1 MADGTWMVSNLSGG
15 GWEKKR
21 KQKKKKKKTNIYL
34 KSDDRTRI
42 GFGRRGRDSAEP
54 KRQEQRCVCTIFK
67 E

>member
-1 MADGTWMVSNLSGG
+1 MDGVELERRRLG
-15 GWEKKR
+15 KR
-21 KQKKKKKKTNIYL
+21 KENKRRRRRKTNIYL

-54 KRQEQRCVCTIFK
+54 KRQEQRCVCKIFK